1 VITPAVTSGSCPQR
15 LVILTRY
22 PTPGTTKTRLIP
34 ALGPEGAA
42 ELQRRMTEH
51 TVAQARRLG
60 AAVEVEVRYTG
71 ATAAA
76 MEQWLGGGFPGGAAV
91 GLWPQGEG
99 DLGDRMGRAVRA
111 ALGAGIERVVL
122 IGIDCPDLET
132 TILAQAFAAL
142 QTVDVV
148 LGPAIDGG
156 YYLIGLRRWVPD
168 LFEAIPWGSDRVLAL
183 TLDRAQACA
192 ATVQQLVPLPDLDRP
207 EDLPLWDQNPRLS
220 LIPVSVIIPT
230 LNEAQHL
237 GATLRSLRAAAN
249 CLPLEV
255 IVVDGGSGDETRSIA
270 EQAGARVIQTE
281 PGRAN
286 QLNQGAE
293 QARGEI
299 LLFLHGDTQVPPDWI
314 EHMIQTLA
322 QPGVIAGAFRLRIQ
336 GQGWGLRGVEW
347 GTNVR
352 SRYGQLPYGD
362 QGLFLHRATFAAIG
376 PFADLPIMED
386 FELVQRLK
394 GRGRIALAPAAV
406 QTSDRRWRKLG
417 IVRTTVINQLMLLG
431 YALGVAPDRLAQF
444 YRRQRPVPPPSLNQ
458 PD

>member
-1 VITPAVTSGSCPQR
+1 MITPAVTSGSCPQR

-22 PTPGTTKTRLIP
+22 PTPGPTKTRLIP

-60 AAVEVEVRYTG
+60 AAVEVEVRYPG
-71 ATAAA
+71 APAAA

-255 IVVDGGSGDETRSIA
+255 SVVDGGSGDETRSIA

-431 YALGVAPDRLAQF
+431 YFLGLDPQHLAQF